1 MGPED
6 GIGRWPMADGRRPL
20 ADYYLS
26 SMKPNLDR
34 AIELLRGKER
44 LLSFTGAGI
53 STESGIPDFR
63 GPNGVWTKVDPSEF
77 TFDKYVDRAATR
89 IRSWE
94 MRKQSGIFEAKP
106 NAAHRALVDLWVAGL
121 LSGVVTQNIDGLH
134 QAAGLPAEAV
144 VELHGNVQRVECLE
158 CDAGWPTDVV
168 IARVDAGEADPH
180 CPECGGIIKV
190 SVISFGQAMPVLEM
204 QRASELA
211 TACDAMVA
219 VGSTLSVYP
228 AAYVPL
234 EAKQT
239 GARYV
244 IVNQGPTEQDHLAD
258 VVVEGSAGEV
268 LPAIVNALR

>member
-1 MGPED
+1 MPWSTVNGQRSAV
-6 GIGRWPMADGRRPL
+6 GGRRF
-20 ADYYLS
+20 ARYYRS
-26 SMKPNLDR
+26 FMKPNLDR
-34 AIELLRGKER
+34 AIELLRGRER
-44 LLSFTGAGI
+44 LLAFTGAGI

-63 GPNGVWTKVDPSEF
+63 GPNGVWKRVDPSEF
-77 TFDKYVDRAATR
+77 TFDKYVNRAETR

-94 MRKQSGIFEAKP
+94 MRKQSGVFEAKP

-134 QAAGLPAEAV
+134 QAAGLPDEAV

-158 CDAGWPTDVV
+158 CEAGWPTAVV
-168 IARVDAGEADPH
+168 MARVDAGESDPH
-180 CPECGGIIKV
+180 CPECGGLIKV
-190 SVISFGQAMPVLEM
+190 SVISFGQAMPVIEM

-219 VGSTLSVYP
+219 IGSTLSVYP

-244 IVNQGPTEQDHLAD
+244 IVNQGATEQDHLAD
-258 VVVEGSAGEV
+258 VVVEGAAGEV
-268 LPAIVNALR
+268 LPAMVDGA

>member
-1 MGPED
+1 
-6 GIGRWPMADGRRPL
+6 
-20 ADYYLS
+20 
-26 SMKPNLDR
+26 MKPDIDR

-44 LLSFTGAGI
+44 LLAFTGAGI

-63 GPNGVWTKVDPSEF
+63 GPDGVWTKVDPSEF
-77 TFDKYVDRAATR
+77 TLDKYVNRAETR
-89 IRSWE
+89 ILSWE
-94 MRKQSGIFEAKP
+94 MRKQSGVLDAKP

-144 VELHGNVQRVECLE
+144 VELHGNVQQVDCLE
-158 CDAGWPTDVV
+158 CDASWPTETV

-244 IVNQGPTEQDHLAD
+244 IVNQGATEQDHLAD

-268 LPAIVNALR
+268 LPAIVEALA

>member
-1 MGPED
+1 
-6 GIGRWPMADGRRPL
+6 
-20 ADYYLS
+20 
-26 SMKPNLDR
+26 MKPDIDR

-44 LLSFTGAGI
+44 LLAFTGAGI

-63 GPNGVWTKVDPSEF
+63 GPDGVWTKVDPSEF
-77 TFDKYVDRAATR
+77 TFDKYVNRAETR
-89 IRSWE
+89 ILSWE
-94 MRKQSGIFEAKP
+94 MRKQSGVLDAKP
-106 NAAHRALVDLWVAGL
+106 NVAHRALVDLWVAGL
-121 LSGVVTQNIDGLH
+121 LSAVVTQNIDGLH

-144 VELHGNVQRVECLE
+144 VELHGNVQQVECLE
-158 CDAGWPTDVV
+158 CDANWPTETV

-219 VGSTLSVYP
+219 IGSTLSVYP

-244 IVNQGPTEQDHLAD
+244 IVNQGATEQDHLAD

-268 LPAIVNALR
+268 LPAIVEALS